1 MLRIG
6 KARESLAVGLQRL
19 ARHLIVYTFRL
30 CYIIYDFDRAA
41 EDKVLEIREELR
53 KFAIGTH
60 ADFSAK
66 LVPTVERERI
76 LGVKIPVL
84 KTLAKEAVKSG
95 EYSEFLNAE
104 HYYLEEFILHGLIL
118 GTAKF
123 GYDEL
128 IGRIEA
134 FLPEID
140 NWQVCDATVGALKA
154 VKKFKEPFYDKCK
167 EWLKSDKE
175 YTVRFAV
182 VTLLSYYLGEGF
194 NTEIPEALAAM
205 ESDKFYVNMAV
216 AWYFSFALIK
226 RYDET
231 IGIFESGAIKNVW
244 VHNKS
249 VQKSL
254 ESYRI
259 SSDKKNYL
267 KTLKRKA

>member
-6 KARESLAVGLQRL
+6 KARKSLAVGLQRL

-104 HYYLEEFILHGLIL
+104 HYYLE
-118 GTAKF
+118 
-123 GYDEL
+123 
-128 IGRIEA
+128 
-134 FLPEID
+134 
-140 NWQVCDATVGALKA
+140 
-154 VKKFKEPFYDKCK
+154 
-167 EWLKSDKE
+167 
-175 YTVRFAV
+175 
-182 VTLLSYYLGEGF
+182 
-194 NTEIPEALAAM
+194 
-205 ESDKFYVNMAV
+205 
-216 AWYFSFALIK
+216 
-226 RYDET
+226 
-231 IGIFESGAIKNVW
+231 
-244 VHNKS
+244 
-249 VQKSL
+249 
-254 ESYRI
+254 
-259 SSDKKNYL
+259 
-267 KTLKRKA
+267 